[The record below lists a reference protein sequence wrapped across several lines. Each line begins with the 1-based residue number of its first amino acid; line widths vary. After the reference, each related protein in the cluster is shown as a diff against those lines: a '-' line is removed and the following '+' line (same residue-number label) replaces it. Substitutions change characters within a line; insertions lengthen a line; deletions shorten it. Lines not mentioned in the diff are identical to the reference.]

1 MLLQILSEIIFKELL
16 FGEKNEVTHYIFTV
30 FSTFAAA
37 LHAGATDGRSY
48 WFRIDDL
55 NPAGQGVPSTAI
67 RYKMFFHLKQI
78 MVSLRY
84 LQSEENTGV
93 TVREVKA
100 HSEPL

>member
-1 MLLQILSEIIFKELL
+1 MSLHI
-16 FGEKNEVTHYIFTV
+16 

-37 LHAGATDGRSY
+37 LHAEASDGRSD

-55 NPAGQGVPSTAI
+55 KPAGQGVLSTAI
-67 RYKMFFHLKQI
+67 RYKMFFHRKQI

-84 LQSEENTGV
+84 LQREENTGI

-100 HSEPL
+100 DSELV